1 MSSVTISTSRFNIS
15 AFSYSAHRASLT
27 HSGLAHQAVETHI
40 RVLLIE
46 PTRVIRV
53 WVAEPIDVVR
63 VNRSSAPYIWL
74 FAFSCTFLLFQL
86 TTISTSNISINM
98 TSININDKATG
109 LRTNIENV
117 DLTFG
122 VELECIGFTPSSSSK
137 SATQLCSEIL
147 QQKVLLPCKH
157 KCERGV
163 HEWYLPVREEVV
175 AEKSISTS
183 SFSAWEIQRDTSIR
197 LNDQEQEAVDRTA
210 YNNGAAYSEPDSE
223 FEDIELVSRV
233 LSFDQ
238 PTPCPRGQ
246 VYPCTK
252 EPFEWQWREEIIAIL
267 EALQKGFSK
276 PGYRIMVNGST
287 GLHVHLGHGPQGFR
301 LDTVEGI
308 VGGFVALERCLDS
321 IMPVNRIL
329 GHMDSKLLYGV
340 YSDDLSTEALTH
352 DFSHQNLQAMSD
364 AMCRHVNTLIDA
376 QFEES
381 APAGWGLDSAVQEQ
395 TSASQDMDSKSIWG
409 TDSGWEKVITPD
421 WLDATQGT
429 AAKGSWL
436 DAPQKAFVDEWDG
449 TIPTCPV
456 DPAKAS
462 QNIKNLLLSY
472 NIPAWLQMIKDMETL
487 QEIKALGDLHRSS
500 VNLENLHEP
509 DPNVTKNTVE
519 IRVHAGSLDA
529 VQITSWIDLLGSL
542 AHHIESTPSDEWFQ
556 YLNTIWAQPKYTLVD
571 LCHRIN
577 ATEDTVHH
585 YTNVLLTPDYAER
598 RCARYTSGA
607 HNPPDSLNT
616 LTHCIEANRL
626 VLSSTHAVLD
636 CMTQK
641 LASGLYGQFPLAFL
655 RHYIPEASLHKHIA
669 GGLDIEACQEA
680 HLAKA
685 WKYHGERFPNHPS
698 IPKATW
704 WEWVSS
710 KLAKVEIKG

>member
-147 QQKVLLPCKH
+147 QQKVLLPCKY

-163 HEWYLPVREEVV
+163 HEWHLPVREEVV

-472 NIPAWLQMIKDMETL
+472 NIPAWLQLIKDMETL

-509 DPNVTKNTVE
+509 DPNVTKNTIE

>member
-1 MSSVTISTSRFNIS
+1 
-15 AFSYSAHRASLT
+15 
-27 HSGLAHQAVETHI
+27 
-40 RVLLIE
+40 
-46 PTRVIRV
+46 
-53 WVAEPIDVVR
+53 
-63 VNRSSAPYIWL
+63 
-74 FAFSCTFLLFQL
+74 
-86 TTISTSNISINM
+86 M

-122 VELECIGFTPSSSSK
+122 VELECIGFTHSSSSK
-137 SATQLCSEIL
+137 SATQLCSVIL
-147 QQKVLLPCKH
+147 QQKVLLSCKH

-163 HEWYLPVREEVV
+163 HEWYLPVRKEVV

-183 SFSAWEIQRDTSIR
+183 SFSVWEIQRDTSIR

-238 PTPCPRGQ
+238 PTPCPR
-246 VYPCTK
+246 
-252 EPFEWQWREEIIAIL
+252 
-267 EALQKGFSK
+267 ALQKGFSK

-472 NIPAWLQMIKDMETL
+472 NIPAWLQMITDM
-487 QEIKALGDLHRSS
+487 GGR
-500 VNLENLHEP
+500 
-509 DPNVTKNTVE
+509 VE
-519 IRVHAGSLDA
+519 KMA
-529 VQITSWIDLLGSL
+529 
-542 AHHIESTPSDEWFQ
+542 
-556 YLNTIWAQPKYTLVD
+556 
-571 LCHRIN
+571 
-577 ATEDTVHH
+577 
-585 YTNVLLTPDYAER
+585 
-598 RCARYTSGA
+598 
-607 HNPPDSLNT
+607 
-616 LTHCIEANRL
+616 
-626 VLSSTHAVLD
+626 
-636 CMTQK
+636 
-641 LASGLYGQFPLAFL
+641 
-655 RHYIPEASLHKHIA
+655 
-669 GGLDIEACQEA
+669 
-680 HLAKA
+680 
-685 WKYHGERFPNHPS
+685 
-698 IPKATW
+698 
-704 WEWVSS
+704 
-710 KLAKVEIKG
+710 

>member
-1 MSSVTISTSRFNIS
+1 
-15 AFSYSAHRASLT
+15 
-27 HSGLAHQAVETHI
+27 
-40 RVLLIE
+40 
-46 PTRVIRV
+46 
-53 WVAEPIDVVR
+53 
-63 VNRSSAPYIWL
+63 
-74 FAFSCTFLLFQL
+74 
-86 TTISTSNISINM
+86 
-98 TSININDKATG
+98 
-109 LRTNIENV
+109 
-117 DLTFG
+117 
-122 VELECIGFTPSSSSK
+122 
-137 SATQLCSEIL
+137 
-147 QQKVLLPCKH
+147 
-157 KCERGV
+157 
-163 HEWYLPVREEVV
+163 
-175 AEKSISTS
+175 
-183 SFSAWEIQRDTSIR
+183 
-197 LNDQEQEAVDRTA
+197 
-210 YNNGAAYSEPDSE
+210 
-223 FEDIELVSRV
+223 
-233 LSFDQ
+233 
-238 PTPCPRGQ
+238 
-246 VYPCTK
+246 
-252 EPFEWQWREEIIAIL
+252 
-267 EALQKGFSK
+267 
-276 PGYRIMVNGST
+276 
-287 GLHVHLGHGPQGFR
+287 
-301 LDTVEGI
+301 
-308 VGGFVALERCLDS
+308 
-321 IMPVNRIL
+321 
-329 GHMDSKLLYGV
+329 
-340 YSDDLSTEALTH
+340 
-352 DFSHQNLQAMSD
+352 
-364 AMCRHVNTLIDA
+364 
-376 QFEES
+376 
-381 APAGWGLDSAVQEQ
+381 
-395 TSASQDMDSKSIWG
+395 MDSKSIWG

-529 VQITSWIDLLGSL
+529 VEITSWIDLLGSL

-556 YLNTIWAQPKYTLVD
+556 YLNTIWAQPWYTLVD

-585 YTNVLLTPDYAER
+585 YTDVLLTPDYAER

-669 GGLDIEACQEA
+669 GGLDLEACQEA

>member
-1 MSSVTISTSRFNIS
+1 
-15 AFSYSAHRASLT
+15 
-27 HSGLAHQAVETHI
+27 
-40 RVLLIE
+40 
-46 PTRVIRV
+46 
-53 WVAEPIDVVR
+53 
-63 VNRSSAPYIWL
+63 
-74 FAFSCTFLLFQL
+74 
-86 TTISTSNISINM
+86 
-98 TSININDKATG
+98 
-109 LRTNIENV
+109 
-117 DLTFG
+117 TFG
-122 VELECIGFTPSSSSK
+122 VELECIGFTPSSSPK

-147 QQKVLLPCKH
+147 QQKVLLPCKY

-163 HEWYLPVREEVV
+163 HEWHLPVREEVV

-183 SFSAWEIQRDTSIR
+183 SFLAWEIQRDTSIR

-276 PGYRIMVNGST
+276 PGYRIIVNGST

-301 LDTVEGI
+301 LDTVKGI
-308 VGGFVALERCLDS
+308 VGGFVAFERCLDS

-329 GHMDSKLLYGV
+329 GHMDSKLLYG
-340 YSDDLSTEALTH
+340 
-352 DFSHQNLQAMSD
+352 N
-364 AMCRHVNTLIDA
+364 
-376 QFEES
+376 
-381 APAGWGLDSAVQEQ
+381 
-395 TSASQDMDSKSIWG
+395 
-409 TDSGWEKVITPD
+409 VITPD

-436 DAPQKAFVDEWDG
+436 DAPQKVFVHEWDG

-529 VQITSWIDLLGSL
+529 VEITSWIDLLGSL

-585 YTNVLLTPDYAER
+585 YTDVLLTPDYAER

-655 RHYIPEASLHKHIA
+655 
-669 GGLDIEACQEA
+669 
-680 HLAKA
+680 
-685 WKYHGERFPNHPS
+685 
-698 IPKATW
+698 
-704 WEWVSS
+704 
-710 KLAKVEIKG
+710 

>member
-1 MSSVTISTSRFNIS
+1 
-15 AFSYSAHRASLT
+15 
-27 HSGLAHQAVETHI
+27 
-40 RVLLIE
+40 
-46 PTRVIRV
+46 
-53 WVAEPIDVVR
+53 
-63 VNRSSAPYIWL
+63 
-74 FAFSCTFLLFQL
+74 
-86 TTISTSNISINM
+86 M

-122 VELECIGFTPSSSSK
+122 VELECIGFTPSSSPK

-252 EPFEWQWREEIIAIL
+252 EPFEWQWREEIISIL

-301 LDTVEGI
+301 LDTVKGI
-308 VGGFVALERCLDS
+308 AGGFVALERCLDS

-381 APAGWGLDSAVQEQ
+381 APAG
-395 TSASQDMDSKSIWG
+395 
-409 TDSGWEKVITPD
+409 
-421 WLDATQGT
+421 
-429 AAKGSWL
+429 
-436 DAPQKAFVDEWDG
+436 
-449 TIPTCPV
+449 
-456 DPAKAS
+456 
-462 QNIKNLLLSY
+462 
-472 NIPAWLQMIKDMETL
+472 
-487 QEIKALGDLHRSS
+487 
-500 VNLENLHEP
+500 
-509 DPNVTKNTVE
+509 
-519 IRVHAGSLDA
+519 
-529 VQITSWIDLLGSL
+529 
-542 AHHIESTPSDEWFQ
+542 
-556 YLNTIWAQPKYTLVD
+556 
-571 LCHRIN
+571 
-577 ATEDTVHH
+577 
-585 YTNVLLTPDYAER
+585 
-598 RCARYTSGA
+598 
-607 HNPPDSLNT
+607 
-616 LTHCIEANRL
+616 
-626 VLSSTHAVLD
+626 
-636 CMTQK
+636 
-641 LASGLYGQFPLAFL
+641 
-655 RHYIPEASLHKHIA
+655 
-669 GGLDIEACQEA
+669 
-680 HLAKA
+680 
-685 WKYHGERFPNHPS
+685 
-698 IPKATW
+698 
-704 WEWVSS
+704 
-710 KLAKVEIKG
+710 

>member
-1 MSSVTISTSRFNIS
+1 
-15 AFSYSAHRASLT
+15 
-27 HSGLAHQAVETHI
+27 
-40 RVLLIE
+40 
-46 PTRVIRV
+46 
-53 WVAEPIDVVR
+53 
-63 VNRSSAPYIWL
+63 
-74 FAFSCTFLLFQL
+74 
-86 TTISTSNISINM
+86 M
-98 TSININDKATG
+98 TSININDKATS
-109 LRTNIENV
+109 LRTNIEHV

-122 VELECIGFTPSSSSK
+122 VELECIGFTPSSSPK

-147 QQKVLLPCKH
+147 QQKVLLPCKY

-163 HEWYLPVREEVV
+163 HEWHLPVREEVV

-183 SFSAWEIQRDTSIR
+183 SFLAWEIQRDTSIR

-301 LDTVEGI
+301 LDTVKGI
-308 VGGFVALERCLDS
+308 VGGFVAFERCLDS

-376 QFEES
+376 QFKES
-381 APAGWGLDSAVQEQ
+381 APAGWGLDSAVQAQ
-395 TSASQDMDSKSIWG
+395 TLASQDMDSKSIWG
-409 TDSGWEKVITPD
+409 INSGWEKVITPD

-436 DAPQKAFVDEWDG
+436 DAPQKVFVHEWDG

-529 VQITSWIDLLGSL
+529 VEITSWIDLLGSL

-585 YTNVLLTPDYAER
+585 YTDVLLTPDYAER

-685 WKYHGERFPNHPS
+685 WKFHGERFPNHPS